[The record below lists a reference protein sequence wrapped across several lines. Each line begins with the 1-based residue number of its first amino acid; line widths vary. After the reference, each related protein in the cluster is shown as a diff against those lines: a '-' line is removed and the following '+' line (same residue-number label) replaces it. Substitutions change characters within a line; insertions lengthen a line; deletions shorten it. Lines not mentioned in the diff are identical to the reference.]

1 MRVCVLW
8 LGLLRQY
15 CVVQANTYWGLSNS
29 PYIIQRQLT
38 ISRGVT
44 LSIEAGVNIV
54 FDGADSGLTVSGRN
68 DL

>member
-1 MRVCVLW
+1 MPVSILW

-15 CVVQANTYWGLSNS
+15 CVVQAKTYWGLSNS

-38 ISRGVT
+38 ISPDVE

-54 FDGADSGLTVSGRN
+54 FDGAASGLTVSGRN